1 MDPIV
6 RMYKDRDE
14 IGRDKARHQ
23 SNPARRFRAS
33 GLTDCKRQEFYRQ
46 SGWIEKPRYGVD
58 DDYGVDG
65 DVHHDIVRQML
76 LAHGVRLAGI
86 TQAEDGS
93 TDEFQFVTHDFD
105 VEGRTITISTRQD
118 GWIFHEDYGWM
129 LMEIKSVGH
138 WPQHY
143 MAKAY
148 FEGWTDELGNEYD
161 PGHEAALA
169 YICEKKPEYIAQI
182 TAGLAIARELG
193 PEKLPFDESEGYTLD
208 HAYLVIK
215 DRSNCHIGYHDRD
228 DRDAEILGGIIVPWD
243 EALMQKILRRCYIIK
258 GKVADGTPPIPEY
271 PAGSKQCGY
280 CPFKYA
286 CHDADK
292 RRKRGQEPAIVY
304 PDPEVKVNFLPTDPV
319 EPASDCGPVRKNA
332 GRKKRDG

>member
-6 RMYKDRDE
+6 RMYQERDE

-23 SNPARRFRAS
+23 RNPARRFRAS

-46 SGWIEKPRYGVD
+46 SGWIQKPRYAVD

-65 DVHHDIVRQML
+65 DVHHDIVRQQML
-76 LAHGVRLAGI
+76 NYGIRLAGI

-93 TDEFQFVTHDFD
+93 TDEFMFVTHDFD

-148 FEGWTDELGNEYD
+148 FHGWTDEVGTEYP

-182 TAGLAIARELG
+182 MAGLAIARAKG
-193 PEKLPFDESEGYTLD
+193 DLPFDVGEGYTLD
-208 HAYLVIK
+208 SAYLVIK

-228 DRDAEILGGIIVPWD
+228 GDSPMLGGIIVPWD
-243 EALMQKILRRCYIIK
+243 EALFNKVLRRCYITK
-258 GKVADGTPPIPEY
+258 GKIIDGTPPIPEY

-292 RRKRGQEPAIVY
+292 RRKAGKTPAIVY
-304 PDPEVKVNFLPTDPV
+304 PDPTVKVNFVEEDAV
-319 EPASDCGPVRKNA
+319 EPARTIGPVRKDVQ
-332 GRKKRDG
+332 RKDDSG